1 MDISFYGAART
12 VTGSKYFLD
21 TPHGKLLIDFG
32 MFQGDQHLREQNRAD
47 FHFNPEEIDCVLL
60 THAHID
66 HSGLLPRLVAAGYRG
81 PIVTT
86 EPTRDLCEI
95 MLADSAY
102 IQEEDARYEMHKWRE
117 QGRVGPPPEPLYTKE
132 DVPVTMSQF
141 EGVPY
146 GETLELNEG
155 VKVRFRDAG
164 HILGSAI
171 IELWVGTGDAVKK
184 LVFSGDIGGYNRPIL
199 RDPQP
204 VETTDYLFME
214 STYGNRLH
222 PSMSDHLAEFKQII
236 NRVLGRGGHLI
247 IPAFA
252 VGRTQEVLYDL
263 NLLLSRDEIPD
274 VPVFLDSPLAISAT
288 EVLRDHEE
296 TFDKEALDLLEA
308 GNRPTDFSSLQF
320 TPSVDQ
326 SKAINHQE
334 GPFIVISASGMC
346 TAGRVRHHLKR
357 DLPDENNAV
366 MIVGYQANGTLGRIL
381 VEGTDE
387 VKLFGEWLPVNA
399 EVYTMNGFSAH
410 ADMRQMIKW
419 MSNIQDPTHVFV
431 THGEED
437 SALTFAG
444 TVHRQLGFECCV
456 PEMEQTVDLSSPSCI
471 DECRRGAEQSGYNPP
486 SEAELEVFG

>member
-12 VTGSKYFLD
+12 VTGSKYLLN
-21 TPHGKLLIDFG
+21 TPHGTLLVDFG
-32 MFQGDQHLREQNRAD
+32 MFQGDQHLREQNRTD
-47 FHFNPEEIDCVLL
+47 FHFDPGEIDYVLL

-66 HSGLLPRLVAAGYRG
+66 HSGLLPRLVAGGYGG
-81 PIVTT
+81 PIITT
-86 EPTRDLCEI
+86 EATRDLCEI
-95 MLADSAY
+95 MLADSAS

-117 QGRVGPPPEPLYTKE
+117 QGRVGPPPEPLYSKE

-146 GETLELNEG
+146 NEMVELNESL
-155 VKVRFRDAG
+155 KVCFRDAG

-171 IELWVGTGDAVKK
+171 IELWIGTGGNVTK

-204 VETTDYLFME
+204 VESADYLFME
-214 STYGNRLH
+214 STYGDRLH
-222 PSMSDHLAEFKQII
+222 PSMGDHIAEFKEIV

-263 NLLLSRDEIPD
+263 NLLLSKDEIPR

-288 EVLRDHEE
+288 EVLRRHEE
-296 TFDKEALDLLEA
+296 TFDTAALDLLEA

-334 GPFIVISASGMC
+334 GPFIVIAASGMC

-357 DLPDENNAV
+357 DLPGENNAV
-366 MIVGYQANGTLGRIL
+366 MIVGWQARGTLGRIL

-399 EVYTMNGFSAH
+399 EIYTMNGFSAH

-419 MSNIQDPTHVFV
+419 MSSFQDQPGVFV

-437 SALTFAG
+437 AALAFAA
-444 TVHRQLGFECCV
+444 TIHRQLGYDCCV
-456 PEMEQTVDLSSPSCI
+456 PEMEQTVDLSTSSCI
-471 DECRRGAEQSGYNPP
+471 SECRERAEQSGYSPP
-486 SEAELEVFG
+486 SEAEQDVFG